1 LRLTHISCAEI
12 AVTAITCTTYDDDV
26 YPTRLLIFDG
36 DCGFCTTWVN
46 RLRDWLPR
54 FPEAVP
60 WQWSDL
66 DALGLTPEDVREF
79 AWYLT
84 PKHSYAGAMCFAALL
99 RDQPTIGLR
108 FAGHLLATPPF
119 SIAAALGYNVIA
131 KYRHKLPGG
140 TPACALPRQ

>member
-1 LRLTHISCAEI
+1 M
-12 AVTAITCTTYDDDV
+12 CTSYDEDV
-26 YPTRLLIFDG
+26 SPTRLLIFDG

-46 RLRDWLPR
+46 RLRDALPR

-66 DALGLTPEDVREF
+66 DALGLTEDDVRDF

-84 PKHSYAGAMCFAALL
+84 PRHSYAGAMCFAALL

-119 SIAAALGYNVIA
+119 SIVAALGYNVIA
-131 KYRHKLPGG
+131 KYRHRLPGG
-140 TPACALPRQ
+140 TPACALPRP